1 MPAVRPAA
9 VILLAFPQ
17 GHDSVPVPD
26 LTGRAQPIQQCGGNH
41 GVTKDVGPLSE
52 AAVSSHGHGASL
64 VTGIDQL
71 EKQIAPPGWGCA
83 TSWWR

>member
-1 MPAVRPAA
+1 MRLRLLSLEAVW
-9 VILLAFPQ
+9 VGQKGLVE
-17 GHDSVPVPD
+17 GD
-26 LTGRAQPIQQCGGNH
+26 LTGRAQPIQQSGGNH

-52 AAVSSHGHGASL
+52 AAVSSRGYVASL